1 MSQFAFLKDEFPDI
15 FAHAARAE
23 NFAHSDPRAAAF
35 YGRLALETAVNWLF
49 RHDRTLKDP
58 FEPTLA
64 AHLAEPTFRA
74 LVGQTLAAKAR
85 FVKDTG
91 NAAAHRKSVS
101 AGQAAAC
108 LREFFH
114 VAYWLARTYARG
126 AKPPADAAFR
136 IEALPR
142 LGAGC
147 LR

>member
-35 YGRLALETAVNWLF
+35 YGRLALETAVYWLF

-91 NAAAHRKSVS
+91 NAAAHGKSVS
-101 AGQAAAC
+101 AD
-108 LREFFH
+108 R
-114 VAYWLARTYARG
+114 R
-126 AKPPADAAFR
+126 PPACANSSMLPTGSRAPTRAAR
-136 IEALPR
+136 SRRPTPPSASR
-142 LGAGC
+142 RC
-147 LR
+147 RDWRR

>member
-1 MSQFAFLKDEFPDI
+1 MLNAPGVGYVDYVLRGDDGKPLALVE
-15 FAHAARAE
+15 AKRTRK
-23 NFAHSDPRAAAF
+23 DPRAGQQQAKLYAVVCCLDGGDLGLQRLELGF
-35 YGRLALETAVNWLF
+35 ERGTAGR
-49 RHDRTLKDP
+49 
-58 FEPTLA
+58 
-64 AHLAEPTFRA
+64 
-74 LVGQTLAAKAR
+74 
-85 FVKDTG
+85 
-91 NAAAHRKSVS
+91 RKRSRNCT
-101 AGQAAAC
+101 AC